1 MTKIWE
7 FINSKLGL
15 LLLAFILTTVVGSYL
30 VQIFQ
35 RTSRIQELRFTH
47 LHEKRVQAI
56 KDLVE
61 WNVKVENSLLNW
73 YYTYRPVGKAPPEVK
88 AEDVVIQVRD
98 FRMLFEKNRIYFSL
112 ELCDIVDSLC
122 NKFEEASSVLQNA
135 ELLSESGA
143 RPGDPAFIS
152 PPFEETPFLQIRGQ
166 AKAVRERLEEEFR
179 KLLGVK

>member
-1 MTKIWE
+1 MKKIWE

-15 LLLAFILTTVVGSYL
+15 LLLAFVLTTVVGSYL

-35 RTSRIQELRFTH
+35 RTSRLQELRFTH

-73 YYTYRPVGKAPPEVK
+73 YYTYRPIGITPPKVK

-98 FRMLFEKNRIYFSL
+98 FRMLFEKNRIYFSS

-122 NKFEEASSVLQNA
+122 NKFEEASIVLQNA
-135 ELLSESGA
+135 ELLS
-143 RPGDPAFIS
+143 GDPAFRS
-152 PPFEETPFLQIRGQ
+152 PPFEETPFLQIQDQ